1 MRFLLVD
8 DQNLVLEA
16 LGAYL
21 TRLWPEVRV
30 VQATTVADAIRF
42 ATDEGPFDLVLL
54 DHQMPGMSGMT
65 GLAGIRRVTGNVP
78 VVFCSGAMDKATA
91 DLAIAQGAAGVL
103 TKDMA
108 GPALVGALRRIV
120 QGERVLSPTLQTR
133 RPATPEPNRD
143 AVRRLLGGLS
153 EREYEIL
160 NLLVEGL
167 SNKAIAKRLAI
178 AEGTVKLHLH
188 RVFTKMSARNRAD
201 AVRIFLSIG
210 PT

>member
-16 LGAYL
+16 LSAYVA
-21 TRLWPEVRV
+21 RLWPDVRV
-30 VQATTVADAIRF
+30 VQATTVAEAIRL
-42 ATDEGPFDLVLL
+42 AGDEGPFDLVLL

-65 GLAGIRRVTGNVP
+65 GLSAIKQACAGAPI
-78 VVFCSGAMDKATA
+78 VFCSGAMDKATA
-91 DLAIAQGAAGVL
+91 ELALAKGAAGVL

-108 GPALVGALRRIV
+108 GPALVAALRRII
-120 QGERVLSPTLQTR
+120 QGERILSTTLSAESAE
-133 RPATPEPNRD
+133 PAASNQGEAR
-143 AVRRLLGGLS
+143 RRLLGGLS

-160 NLLVEGL
+160 TLLVEGL
-167 SNKAIAKRLAI
+167 SNKAIAKRVAI

-201 AVRIFLSIG
+201 AVRIFLSLR
-210 PT
+210 